1 MGTSAA
7 MFPLILLASM
17 SEVCL
22 EPAEIPQCWL
32 SNSTAQAMAW
42 IRVNPD
48 VLVLIPFSCSHLSLV
63 TCLATREC
71 LDWMVGK
78 GPLVSAAIGFHL
90 PESPPEK
97 ALSSFHRV
105 LTPSIIFWTSST
117 SEYPSLCLLEMS

>member
-42 IRVNPD
+42 IRVNPE
-48 VLVLIPFSCSHLSLV
+48 VLVLIPLSCSHLSLV

-78 GPLVSAAIGFHL
+78 GPLVWAAIALYL
-90 PESPPEK
+90 PEPEEETAGGAAPPII
-97 ALSSFHRV
+97 ALSSFQRV
-105 LTPSIIFWTSST
+105 LTPS
-117 SEYPSLCLLEMS
+117 